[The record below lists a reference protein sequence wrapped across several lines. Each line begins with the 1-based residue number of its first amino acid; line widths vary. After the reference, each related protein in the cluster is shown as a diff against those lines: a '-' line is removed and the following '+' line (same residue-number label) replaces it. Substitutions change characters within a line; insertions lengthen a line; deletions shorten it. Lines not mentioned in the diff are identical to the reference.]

1 MCMWNAR
8 CVIDMMKILP
18 VILCGGSGTR
28 LWPLSRQQ
36 HPKQMLTLAGNHTM
50 LQATAMRITEAALP
64 AWEIVPPLVI
74 GQEEC
79 RFLTAEQLRQIG
91 RAASA
96 IILEPVGRNTAPA
109 LTVASLFAENEQEE
123 DPVMVV
129 MPADH
134 IIAQPERF
142 CEALHHAVEL
152 AANGRI
158 VTLGV
163 KPTSPE
169 TGYGYIRC
177 GASLGEHGAEIAE
190 FVEKPDSATAE
201 RYLTA
206 GNYLWNSGIFVL
218 RASTWLKQIE
228 RFRPD
233 ILKACRTAME
243 TSARDSDFV
252 RVGKTAFAACPSDS
266 IDYAVMERLATAQ
279 SSQDDRNLVAVVPLD
294 AGWSDV
300 GAWNALWELGEKD
313 ADGNVLEGDVFV
325 MDSHN
330 NLVRAENRLVAC
342 IGLKDTVVVETP
354 DAVLVAHRDQLHLVK
369 DAVAKLKAD
378 GRTECDS
385 HRKVQRPWGNYDSI
399 DSGSRFQV
407 KHIVVSPGAS
417 LSLQMHHHR
426 AEHWIVVTGT
436 ARVTR
441 GDEQFLLTE
450 NQSTYI
456 PLGTVHRL
464 ENPGVVP
471 LEMIEVQ
478 SGTYLGE
485 DDIVRFQDHYGR
497 DHLDKLISGNT
508 TNNQQR
514 PALQQHTRH

>member
-1 MCMWNAR
+1 
-8 CVIDMMKILP
+8 MMKILP

-36 HPKQMLTLAGNHTM
+36 HPKQMLTLSGSHTM
-50 LQATAMRITEAALP
+50 LQATALRIAESAMPA
-64 AWEIVPPLVI
+64 AWEIAPPLVI

-109 LTVASLFAENEQEE
+109 LTVASLFAADEQEE

-142 CEALHHAVEL
+142 CEALSHAVTL
-152 AANGRI
+152 AAEGRI

-163 KPTSPE
+163 KPTMPE
-169 TGYGYIRC
+169 TGYGYIRF
-177 GASLGEHGAEIAE
+177 GAKIGDSEGSEIAE
-190 FVEKPDSATAE
+190 FVEKPDAATAE
-201 RYLTA
+201 QYLA
-206 GNYLWNSGIFVL
+206 EGNYLWNSGIYIL
-218 RASTWLKQIE
+218 RASTWLAQIE

-233 ILKACRTAME
+233 ILAACRVAME

-252 RVGKTAFAACPSDS
+252 RVGKVAFSACPSDS
-266 IDYAVMERLATAQ
+266 IDYAVMERLATTHSEQ
-279 SSQDDRNLVAVVPLD
+279 KDRDLVAVVPLD

-325 MDSHN
+325 LDSHN

-342 IGLKDTVVVETP
+342 IGLENSVVVETP
-354 DAVLVAHRDQLHLVK
+354 DAILVASRDKLHLVK
-369 DAVAKLKAD
+369 DAVAKLKAE

-508 TNNQQR
+508 ANQPQR
-514 PALQQHTRH
+514 PALQHTHH

>member
-1 MCMWNAR
+1 
-8 CVIDMMKILP
+8 MKVLP

-36 HPKQMLTLAGNHTM
+36 HPKQMLNLAGQHTM
-50 LQATAMRITEAALP
+50 LQATALRIAGSDVPREWDIAA
-64 AWEIVPPLVI
+64 PLVI

-79 RFLTAEQLRQIG
+79 RFLTAEQLRQIN

-109 LTVASLFAENEQEE
+109 LTVASLFAMAEQED

-142 CEALHHAVEL
+142 CAALSHAVKL
-152 AANGRI
+152 AADGRI
-158 VTLGV
+158 VTMGIR
-163 KPTSPE
+163 PTSAE
-169 TGYGYIRC
+169 TGYGYIRF
-177 GASLGEHGAEIAE
+177 GNSIDGSEGSEITE
-190 FVEKPDSATAE
+190 FVEKPDAETAE
-201 RYLTA
+201 RYLA
-206 GNYLWNSGIFVL
+206 EGNYLWNSGIYIL
-218 RASTWLKQIE
+218 RASTWLAQIE

-233 ILKACRTAME
+233 ILDACRIAMD
-243 TSARDSDFV
+243 TGARDSDFV
-252 RVGKTAFAACPSDS
+252 RVGKAAFSACPSDS
-266 IDYAVMERLATAQ
+266 IDYAVMERLATLQ
-279 SSQDDRNLVAVVPLD
+279 SSEADRKLVAVVPLE

-313 ADGNVLEGDVFV
+313 DNGNVTEGDVFV
-325 MDSHN
+325 LDSHN
-330 NLVRAENRLVAC
+330 NLVRADNRLVAC
-342 IGLKDTVVVETP
+342 IGLEDTVVVETP
-354 DAVLVAHRDQLHLVK
+354 DAVLVASRDKLHLVK
-369 DAVAKLKAD
+369 DAVAKLKAE
-378 GRTECDS
+378 GRTECDA

-497 DHLDKLISGNT
+497 DHLDKLISGST
-508 TNNQQR
+508 GNQPQK
-514 PALQQHTRH
+514 PTLQHIRH

>member
-1 MCMWNAR
+1 
-8 CVIDMMKILP
+8 MMKILP

-36 HPKQMLTLAGNHTM
+36 HPKQMLNLAGQHTM
-50 LQATAMRITEAALP
+50 LQATALRIADSSMP
-64 AWEIVPPLVI
+64 AQAEIAPPLII

-91 RAASA
+91 RTPSA

-109 LTVASLFAENEQEE
+109 LTVAALFAAAEQED

-134 IIAQPERF
+134 IIAQPARF
-142 CEALHHAVEL
+142 CEALGHAVQL
-152 AANGRI
+152 AADGRI
-158 VTLGV
+158 VTMGI

-169 TGYGYIRC
+169 TGYGYIRF
-177 GASLGEHGAEIAE
+177 GNKIGDSVGAEIAE
-190 FVEKPDSATAE
+190 FVEKPDPETAE
-201 RYLTA
+201 RYLA
-206 GNYLWNSGIFVL
+206 EGNYLWNSGIFVL
-218 RASTWLKQIE
+218 RVSTWLNQIS

-233 ILKACRTAME
+233 ILEACRVAIE
-243 TSARDSDFV
+243 TGSRDSDFV
-252 RVGKTAFAACPSDS
+252 RVGKAAFSACPSDS
-266 IDYAVMERLATAQ
+266 IDYAVMERLATLQ
-279 SSQDDRNLVAVVPLD
+279 SGQEDRNLVAVVPLD

-325 MDSHN
+325 LDSHN
-330 NLVRAENRLVAC
+330 NLVRSENRLVAC
-342 IGLKDTVVVETP
+342 IGLEDTVVVETA
-354 DAVLVAHRDQLHLVK
+354 DAVLVANRNQLHLVK
-369 DAVAKLKAD
+369 DAVAKLKAE
-378 GRTECDS
+378 GRTECDA

-399 DSGSRFQV
+399 DSGHRFQV

-497 DHLDKLISGNT
+497 DHIDKLITGNT
-508 TNNQQR
+508 GPTQR
-514 PALQQHTRH
+514 PSLQHTHH

>member
-1 MCMWNAR
+1 
-8 CVIDMMKILP
+8 MKILP

-36 HPKQMLTLAGNHTM
+36 HPKQMLNLAGEHTM
-50 LQATAMRITEAALP
+50 LQATAMRISGPALP
-64 AWEIVPPLVI
+64 SEWEVKSPLVI

-91 RAASA
+91 RPATA

-109 LTVASLFAENEQEE
+109 LTVASLFIRAEEEE

-134 IIAQPERF
+134 VIAEPEHF
-142 CEALHHAVEL
+142 CEALSHAVAL
-152 AANGRI
+152 ADQGRI
-158 VTLGV
+158 VTLGI
-163 KPTSPE
+163 KPTLPE
-169 TGYGYIRC
+169 TGYGYIRR
-177 GASLGEHGAEIAE
+177 GNPIGETGGDEIAE
-190 FVEKPDSATAE
+190 FVEKPDSETAE
-201 RYLTA
+201 RYLA
-206 GNYLWNSGIFVL
+206 DGNYFWNSGIYVL
-218 RASTWLKQIE
+218 RASTWLAQIE

-233 ILKACRTAME
+233 ILKACRTAMD

-252 RVGKTAFAACPSDS
+252 RVGKAAFAACPSDS
-266 IDYAVMERLATAQ
+266 IDYAVMERLATLQ
-279 SSQDDRNLVAVVPLD
+279 SGSDDRDLVAVVPLD

-300 GAWNALWELGEKD
+300 GAWNALWELGDKN
-313 ADGNVLEGDVFV
+313 ADGNVLEGDVFA
-325 MDSHN
+325 MNSHN

-342 IGLKDTVVVETP
+342 IGMEDTVVVETA
-354 DAVLVAHRDQLHLVK
+354 DAVLVANRNQLHLVK

-399 DSGSRFQV
+399 DSGHRFQV

-497 DHLDKLISGNT
+497 DHELDKLISGNT
-508 TNNQQR
+508 GNSTSR
-514 PALQQHTRH
+514 PALETRH

>member
-1 MCMWNAR
+1 
-8 CVIDMMKILP
+8 MMKILP

-36 HPKQMLTLAGNHTM
+36 HPKQMLNLAGQHTM
-50 LQATAMRITEAALP
+50 LQATALRITDSSLSAQAEIAA
-64 AWEIVPPLVI
+64 PLVI

-91 RAASA
+91 RAPSA
-96 IILEPVGRNTAPA
+96 IILEPIGRNTAPA
-109 LTVASLFAENEQEE
+109 LTVASLFASAEQED

-134 IIAQPERF
+134 IIAQPSHF
-142 CEALHHAVEL
+142 CEALDHAVQL
-152 AANGRI
+152 AAEGRI
-158 VTLGV
+158 VTMGV
-163 KPTSPE
+163 KPTTPE
-169 TGYGYIRC
+169 TGYGYIRF
-177 GASLGEHGAEIAE
+177 GNKIGNSGGSEIAE
-190 FVEKPDSATAE
+190 FVEKPDAETAE
-201 RYLTA
+201 RYLA
-206 GNYLWNSGIFVL
+206 EGNYLWNSGIFVL
-218 RASTWLKQIE
+218 RVSTWLDQIA

-233 ILKACRTAME
+233 ILEACRAAIE
-243 TSARDSDFV
+243 TGSRDSDFV
-252 RVGKTAFAACPSDS
+252 RVGKAAFSACPSDS
-266 IDYAVMERLATAQ
+266 IDYAVMERLATLQ
-279 SSQDDRNLVAVVPLD
+279 SRQEDRNLVAVVPLD

-325 MDSHN
+325 LDSHN

-342 IGLKDTVVVETP
+342 IGLEDTVVVETP
-354 DAVLVAHRDQLHLVK
+354 DAVLVANRNQLHLIK
-369 DAVAKLKAD
+369 DAVAKLKAQ
-378 GRTECDS
+378 GRTECDA

-399 DSGSRFQV
+399 DSGHRFQV

-497 DHLDKLISGNT
+497 DHIDKLITGNT
-508 TNNQQR
+508 GPAQR
-514 PALQQHTRH
+514 PAVQHTHH

>member
-1 MCMWNAR
+1 
-8 CVIDMMKILP
+8 MKILP

-36 HPKQMLTLAGNHTM
+36 HPKQMLTLAGEHTM
-50 LQATAMRITEAALP
+50 LQATALRIAASALP
-64 AWEIVPPLVI
+64 ADWEIAAPLVI
-74 GQEEC
+74 GQEDC

-91 RAASA
+91 RPATA
-96 IILEPVGRNTAPA
+96 IMLEPVGRNTAPA
-109 LTVASLFAENEQEE
+109 LTIASLFAIAEEE
-123 DPVMVV
+123 DPVMAV

-142 CEALHHAVEL
+142 CDALRQAVVL
-152 AANGRI
+152 AGEGRI

-169 TGYGYIRC
+169 TGYGFIRR
-177 GASLGEHGAEIAE
+177 GNSIGDTAGAEIAE
-190 FVEKPDSATAE
+190 FVEKPDAQTAAG
-201 RYLTA
+201 YLA
-206 GNYLWNSGIFVL
+206 EGNYFWNSGIYIL
-218 RASTWLKQIE
+218 RASTWLAQIE

-233 ILKACRTAME
+233 ILKACKAAME
-243 TSARDSDFV
+243 ASARDSDFV
-252 RVGKTAFAACPSDS
+252 RVGKAAFAACPSDS
-266 IDYAVMERLATAQ
+266 IDYAVMEKLATPQ
-279 SSQDDRNLVAVVPLD
+279 SGSEDRDLVAMVPLE
-294 AGWSDV
+294 ASWSDV
-300 GAWNALWELGEKD
+300 GAWSALWELGDKD
-313 ADGNVLEGDVFV
+313 TDGNVLEGDVFA
-325 MDSHN
+325 MNSRN

-342 IGLKDTVVVETP
+342 IGMEDAVVVETA
-354 DAVLVAHRDQLHLVK
+354 DAVLVANRNQLHLVK
-369 DAVAKLKAD
+369 DAVARLKAD

-399 DSGSRFQV
+399 DSGHRFQV

-441 GDEQFLLTE
+441 GEEQFLLTE

-478 SGTYLGE
+478 SGSYLGE

-497 DHLDKLISGNT
+497 DHSLDKLISGNT
-508 TNNQQR
+508 GNNNNR
-514 PALQQHTRH
+514 PALQTRH